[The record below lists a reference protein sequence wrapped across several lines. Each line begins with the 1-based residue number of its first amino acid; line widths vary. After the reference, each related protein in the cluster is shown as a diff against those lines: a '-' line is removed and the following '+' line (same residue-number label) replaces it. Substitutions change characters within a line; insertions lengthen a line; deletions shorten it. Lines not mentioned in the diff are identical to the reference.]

1 MRKFSTDV
9 LDWKVEN
16 GQQAM
21 NVLSSMFNEEINAVF
36 QLKLSLI
43 DIEKDKKLKNSP
55 LSPIFFSIIIKLS
68 IIILSRALNPLN
80 NEQTCCFG
88 QL

>member
-1 MRKFSTDV
+1 
-9 LDWKVEN
+9 
-16 GQQAM
+16 M

-55 LSPIFFSIIIKLS
+55 LSPIFFQYLS
-68 IIILSRALNPLN
+68 NYR
-80 NEQTCCFG
+80 
-88 QL
+88 